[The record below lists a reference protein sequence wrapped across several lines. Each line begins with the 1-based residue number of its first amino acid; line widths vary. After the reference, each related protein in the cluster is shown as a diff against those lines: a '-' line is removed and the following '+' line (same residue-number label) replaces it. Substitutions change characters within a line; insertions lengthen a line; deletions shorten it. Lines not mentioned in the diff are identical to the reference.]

1 MENLNKEYMERFH
14 NYIVAMVYFENLLKK
29 EEITIDD
36 YIEIE
41 RNIAHKYN
49 MEESIFRMK
58 KRACD
63 YGKKIEVVVNDEEI
77 K

>member
-1 MENLNKEYMERFH
+1 MDSLNKEYTERFH
-14 NYIVAMVYFENLLKK
+14 NYIVAMVYYENLFDS

-41 RNIAHKYN
+41 RNIAHKYK
-49 MEESIFRMK
+49 MEEGIFRMK

-63 YGKKIEVVVNDEEI
+63 YGSQIIQK
-77 K
+77 

>member
-14 NYIVAMVYFENLLKK
+14 NYIVAMVYYENLLYT
-29 EEITIDD
+29 EEISIDD

-63 YGKKIEVVVNDEEI
+63 YGPHIIQKQTTAF
-77 K
+77 

>member
-14 NYIVAMVYFENLLKK
+14 NYIVAMVYYENLLNSG
-29 EEITIDD
+29 EITIDD

-41 RNIAHKYN
+41 RRIAFKYK
-49 MEESIFRMK
+49 MEESVFRME

-63 YGKKIEVVVNDEEI
+63 YGSTVEKVEL
-77 K
+77 